1 MNTTFDSQHSSL
13 GDYGQDM
20 LEANPFADDT
30 AQVSTA
36 VFDPVLDDDE
46 VVESPISNVNKQ
58 LDSIDLNSSTQD
70 MPEQQNEQEQ
80 QQQQQQQY
88 EQEHEIEH
96 HPQEEPHSEY
106 TSSSQHEETDTQ
118 SESLQIPKS
127 GSRPYFQVAIEDPQ
141 KVGDAIN
148 AHIIYKVRTK
158 TNSPSYRSSEFVVA
172 RRYRDFLWLYNQL
185 TLGNPGVIVPPVP
198 EKHALGR
205 FQDDFVESRRVAL
218 ERCLQKIVA
227 HPMLYGDPDLKVFLE
242 SESFNVEKRQRRAE
256 PENSKMSF
264 MRSFGETL
272 SNAATSPFTKF
283 VEVDEWFESKKNQL
297 DALEAQLKGL
307 LKSVE
312 GVVKQRKELG
322 SATSDFGESM
332 FPLASAELNRNLSTH
347 LMVLG
352 EIQKK
357 MKDLHE
363 QQAQYDIITL
373 ENTIDEYIRI
383 IGSIRIAFNARIKA
397 YQTYQQAESEY
408 QKKVAIM
415 EKLKQQRKPEKL
427 VSSQQELNE
436 MKDKVE
442 ELQQDFQDI
451 SKLIKNELDRF
462 DKEKVEDFRD
472 SVEQFLRSMI
482 EHQKQIIALWET
494 YFEQTEGLSDEE
506 DNNSDENEGQ
516 DDNNNQQ
523 QSVELVEQH
532 QQQHIPNI
540 AQ

>member
-1 MNTTFDSQHSSL
+1 MNTTFDSQHSAL
-13 GDYGQDM
+13 EDYGQDI
-20 LEANPFADDT
+20 LEANPFADERDDT
-30 AQVSTA
+30 AKVSTIS
-36 VFDPVLDDDE
+36 FDPVLNNDE
-46 VVESPISNVNKQ
+46 VVESPISNLNKQ
-58 LDSIDLNSSTQD
+58 LDSIDLDGSTQNVS
-70 MPEQQNEQEQ
+70 EQQDEQE
-80 QQQQQQQY
+80 Y
-88 EQEHEIEH
+88 EIKH

-106 TSSSQHEETDTQ
+106 TSSSHQEETDTQ

-264 MRSFGETL
+264 MRSFGETI

-283 VEVDEWFESKKNQL
+283 VEVDEWFDSKKNQL
-297 DALEAQLKGL
+297 DALESQLKGL

-322 SATSDFGESM
+322 TATSDFGESM

-408 QKKVAIM
+408 QKKAAIM

-427 VSSQQELNE
+427 VSLQQELNE

-462 DKEKVEDFRD
+462 DKEKVDDFRD

-516 DDNNNQQ
+516 DYSHQQ
-523 QSVELVEQH
+523 HSVELVEQR
-532 QQQHIPNI
+532 QQQQIPNI